1 MQGKIVEC
9 TYSYLRD
16 YGGHDAVKYFLNKRW
31 IWLENRCE
39 FVETKNVA
47 LQPKS
52 NFSSNLEPFIT
63 ILPVKYEQFHNLFEK
78 FGVSKELTTQQI
90 LSVLNMIK
98 KRSDVKVHVSPAQAW
113 QIVIDILHWV
123 ADNSDEIEYEEV
135 LVPIQSSNRYPV
147 LKSVDKVAYI
157 DSDFLMAF
165 QQQQPYSIISERI
178 SK

>member
-63 ILPVKYEQFHNLFEK
+63 ILPVKSMNNFITFLRNLE
-78 FGVSKELTTQQI
+78 
-90 LSVLNMIK
+90 
-98 KRSDVKVHVSPAQAW
+98 
-113 QIVIDILHWV
+113 
-123 ADNSDEIEYEEV
+123 
-135 LVPIQSSNRYPV
+135 
-147 LKSVDKVAYI
+147 
-157 DSDFLMAF
+157 F
-165 QQQQPYSIISERI
+165 Q
-178 SK
+178 KN